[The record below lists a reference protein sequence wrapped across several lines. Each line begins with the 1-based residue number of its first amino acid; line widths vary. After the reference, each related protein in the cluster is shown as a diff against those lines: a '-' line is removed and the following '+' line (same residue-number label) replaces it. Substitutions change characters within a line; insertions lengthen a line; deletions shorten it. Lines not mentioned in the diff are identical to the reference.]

1 MARNRDI
8 SKLLSTS
15 NGKIAGT
22 NLDVSFENITDTG
35 TEGTKLASG
44 TTAQR
49 GSTQGQFR
57 FNSTTGKFEGRNANS
72 FISIEVSPSVTSVNN
87 ANPTEDQIT
96 AGFDLVIT
104 GSNFANGDAVAFI
117 GNDNTSFT
125 SPTVTVDSSSQI
137 TARIPTNIDATKEP
151 FKVRV
156 SNTGGLSGELA
167 SAFNINQNPTWT
179 TAAGTIAGGF
189 QGDTINTTV
198 TASDPEGTAIV
209 YSETTSVLSGIGT
222 GFTLNSSTGAITG
235 TLPNV
240 GSGTTYTFT
249 IRATA
254 GSQTADRQ
262 FSIYNAGAGTQTMYT
277 ANTTLNT
284 TFVRP
289 MKVYVIGGGG
299 GGAGEL
305 NEGSCGSGGGGG
317 GGMAYKLLANAP
329 VGAYTITVG
338 QGGAGG
344 YQTGTSD
351 PEHGQ
356 NGGTSSVTATGITT
370 IQATG
375 GTGGQD
381 SDNGSST
388 NGAGGAG
395 GVGSGG
401 DINGTGGAGG
411 NGVANSTGGGFANGG
426 DGGNGTNGGA
436 GGGGGGTDSSSN
448 GSYRGGNGGNGD
460 SSYFTGGGGGGG
472 CDGDGQNVN
481 SGQTGSGGSGYS
493 SGGKGG
499 GQSTP
504 AVDGSDTSGT
514 SSNGTKGALSGSRNN
529 NGGGGG
535 AFGGGGGGSGSADGG
550 QISGA
555 SGGRGVVIITM

>member
-1 MARNRDI
+1 MTKARDI
-8 SKLLSTS
+8 ADFK
-15 NGKIAGT
+15 
-22 NLDVSFENITDTG
+22 FENIVDTG
-35 TEGTKLASG
+35 TEGTKVALG

-57 FNSTTGKFEGRNANS
+57 FNSTTGKFEGRNATD

-87 ANPTEDQIT
+87 ANPTETEI
-96 AGFDLVIT
+96 AGGFDLVIT
-104 GSNFANGDAVAFI
+104 GSNFANGDSVSFI
-117 GNDNTSFT
+117 GNDNTEYS
-125 SPTVTVDSSSQI
+125 SPTVTFNSSSQI
-137 TARIPTNIDATKEP
+137 TARIPTSIDASKEP

-156 SNTGGLSGELA
+156 ANSGGLQGELA
-167 SAFNINQNPTWT
+167 SAFNINQLPTWT
-179 TAAGTIAGGF
+179 TASGTIGGGF
-189 QGDTINTTV
+189 QGDNINLTV
-198 TASDPEGTAIV
+198 SASDPEGATIS

-254 GSQTADRQ
+254 GSETADRE
-262 FSIYNAGAGTQTMYT
+262 FSIYNAGTGTQTIYT

-284 TFVRP
+284 TFPRP
-289 MKVYVIGGGG
+289 MKIYVIGGGG
-299 GGAGEL
+299 GGAGEQS
-305 NEGSCGSGGGGG
+305 EGSIGSAGGGG
-317 GGMAYKLLANAP
+317 GGMAYKLLSTAP
-329 VGAYTITVG
+329 TGAYTITVG

-344 YQTGTSD
+344 YQTSSSD

-356 NGGTSSVTATGITT
+356 DGGTSSVTASGITT

-375 GTGGQD
+375 GSGGTD

-388 NGAGGAG
+388 DGVGGAG

-401 DINGTGGAGG
+401 DINGTGGTGG
-411 NGVANSTGGGFANGG
+411 RGTANSTGSTFRNGG

-448 GSYRGGNGGNGD
+448 NSYRGGNGGNGD
-460 SSYFTGGGGGGG
+460 TNYFTGGGGGGG

-481 SGQTGSGGSGYS
+481 SNQTGSGGSGYS

-499 GQSTP
+499 GQSSP
-504 AVDGSDTSGT
+504 AVNGSDTSGT
-514 SSNGTKGALSGSRNN
+514 SSNGSVGAVNGSRNN

-550 QISGA
+550 LISGA
-555 SGGRGVVIITM
+555 SGGRGAVIIRM